1 MVQPVGA
8 PAFHKAMAHDQ
19 PVSLNDLCTR
29 TLNGDADAE
38 NAIFERLS
46 VSFRALARRYV
57 GAEAGDDV
65 AQEACATVLA
75 KFRTEKYEKS
85 FAAWCHGVI
94 RMTVRRY
101 IHRQHQQSERETEL
115 VFEPAAADTRP
126 ADAGLREALETCLQD
141 ILAHSQT
148 YARVLN
154 LSFHGFKTQEVCVRL
169 NITSNHYYVSLNRGR
184 EMLKKCL
191 DKRGYVA

>member
-1 MVQPVGA
+1 MTQD
-8 PAFHKAMAHDQ
+8 HT
-19 PVSLNDLCTR
+19 VSLNDLCAR
-29 TLNGDADAE
+29 ALDGDALAE

-65 AQEACATVLA
+65 AQEACTTVLA
-75 KFRTEKYEKS
+75 KYRTEKYDKS
-85 FAAWCHGVI
+85 FAAWCQGVI
-94 RMTVRRY
+94 RMTIRRY
-101 IHRQHQQSERETEL
+101 IHRRHEHSERETEL

-126 ADAGLREALETCLQD
+126 ADAGLREALEQCLQD

-154 LSFHGFKTQEVCVRL
+154 FSFHGFKTQEVCDRL
-169 NITSNHYYVSLNRGR
+169 SITANHYYVSLNRGR

-191 DKRGYVA
+191 DKRGYVP

>member
-1 MVQPVGA
+1 MSTTQNRP
-8 PAFHKAMAHDQ
+8 D
-19 PVSLNDLCTR
+19 SLNDLCAR
-29 TLNGDADAE
+29 AREGDPAAE

-75 KFRTEKYEKS
+75 KYRTEKYEKS

-94 RMTVRRY
+94 RMTIRRY
-101 IHRQHQQSERETEL
+101 IHRQRQQSERETEL
-115 VFEPAAADTRP
+115 VFEPAAANTGP
-126 ADAGLREALETCLQD
+126 ADSGLTEVLEKCLQE
-141 ILAHSQT
+141 ILAHSRT

-154 LSFHGFKTQEVCVRL
+154 LNFHGFKTQEVCGRL
-169 NITSNHYYVSLNRGR
+169 SITANHYYVSLNRGR

-191 DKRGYVA
+191 KKRGYLP